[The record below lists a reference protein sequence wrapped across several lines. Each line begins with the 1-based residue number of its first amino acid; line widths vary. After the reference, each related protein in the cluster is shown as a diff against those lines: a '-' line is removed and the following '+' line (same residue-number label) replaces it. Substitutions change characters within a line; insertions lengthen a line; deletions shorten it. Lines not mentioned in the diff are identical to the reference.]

1 VIDLRLL
8 REDPEL
14 IRASQR
20 LRGESTELV
29 DALLRADEER
39 RAATQRFEALRA
51 AWLKR
56 GRGDAPKETR

>member
-8 REDPEL
+8 RDDPDL

-29 DALLRADEER
+29 DDLLRADEER
-39 RAATQRFEALRA
+39 RSATQRFETVRA
-51 AWLKR
+51 EQRSIGKEVAKAS
-56 GRGDAPKETR
+56 GD